1 MERCI
6 KPMFPDPLDA
16 LRLLQLA
23 DSALPIGGAAHSF
36 GLETLAGEGRIGV
49 EELERFL
56 GDALEEAGALEG
68 AFCRAAH
75 ALGGDAWNVADWLDL
90 NRRLSAL
97 RLARESRAASARLGR
112 RLLELVAEL
121 EPVPPVPEALSAVRS
136 GGPDVHHAPAFGLA
150 SGALGLDAE
159 AAVAAWLHQWL
170 AGQISACQ
178 RLLPLGQKQASRMLW
193 SLKGAVL
200 DAARSGGNASV
211 EDVACFMPLAEVG
224 SMRHPWLATRLFI

>member
-68 AFCRAAH
+68 SFCRAAH
-75 ALGGDAWNVADWLDL
+75 ALAGDAWNAAVWVDL

-97 RLARESRAASARLGR
+97 RLARERRASEGTGKAGKWVGRTLPVSCRSPGVARCAIPGLRAGSSYAGR
-112 RLLELVAEL
+112 
-121 EPVPPVPEALSAVRS
+121 
-136 GGPDVHHAPAFGLA
+136 DAP
-150 SGALGLDAE
+150 
-159 AAVAAWLHQWL
+159 
-170 AGQISACQ
+170 GQG
-178 RLLPLGQKQASRMLW
+178 R
-193 SLKGAVL
+193 
-200 DAARSGGNASV
+200 
-211 EDVACFMPLAEVG
+211 
-224 SMRHPWLATRLFI
+224 ATE

>member
-1 MERCI
+1 
-6 KPMFPDPLDA
+6 MFPDPLDA

-68 AFCRAAH
+68 PFCRAAH
-75 ALGGDAWNVADWLDL
+75 ALAGDAWNAAVWVDL

-112 RLLELVAEL
+112 RLLELIAEL
-121 EPVPPVPEALSAVRS
+121 EPVPPVPDALASARA
-136 GGPDVHHAPAFGLA
+136 GGEVHYAPAFGLA
-150 SGALGLDAE
+150 SGALGLDAA

-170 AGQISACQ
+170 ASQISACQ

-193 SLKGAVL
+193 RLKGAVL
-200 DAARSGGNASV
+200 ETVRHSGNVGV
-211 EDVACFMPLAEVG
+211 EDVACFMPLTEAG
-224 SMRHPWLATRLFI
+224 SMRHPWLTTRLFIS